1 MSQIAAFVLGC
12 VFVVVGRWL
21 YAHPHRLAPQWW
33 LGAKSK
39 SSRDFARFL
48 GILFV
53 FVGSASAGFSLFG
66 TVLGGVGEVILA
78 LGCAT
83 VVTWLTFRRTKAE
96 RETPK

>member
-1 MSQIAAFVLGC
+1 MSQVAAFVLGC
-12 VFVVVGRWL
+12 LFVVLGRWL
-21 YAHPHRLAPQWW
+21 YAHPDRLAPQWW

-39 SSRDFARFL
+39 SSTDLARFL

-53 FVGSASAGFSLFG
+53 FVGSASAGFSLIG

-83 VVTWLTFRRTKAE
+83 LLTWFTFRKTKAE
-96 RETPK
+96 REASK

>member
-1 MSQIAAFVLGC
+1 MSQVAAFVLGC

-21 YAHPHRLAPQWW
+21 YAHPDRLAPQWW

-39 SSRDFARFL
+39 SSNDLARFL

-66 TVLGGVGEVILA
+66 AVLGGLGEVILA

-83 VVTWLTFRRTKAE
+83 AFTWFTFRKAKTGSE
-96 RETPK
+96 AR

>member
-1 MSQIAAFVLGC
+1 MSQFAAFVLGC

-21 YAHPHRLAPQWW
+21 YAHPDRLAPQWW
-33 LGAKSK
+33 LGANSK
-39 SSRDFARFL
+39 SSSDLARFL

-53 FVGSASAGFSLFG
+53 FVGSASAGFSVLG

-83 VVTWLTFRRTKAE
+83 AVTWVTFRRGNKGKV
-96 RETPK
+96 TPK